1 MILYIYSYYLTFT
14 KDFNGISLLSHWD
27 EIYLTLEISIS
38 HGTITTVMLQNQEQ
52 QSQNGSAFCNTAVGF
67 VSDVSAL
74 KASSV

>member
-1 MILYIYSYYLTFT
+1 
-14 KDFNGISLLSHWD
+14 
-27 EIYLTLEISIS
+27 
-38 HGTITTVMLQNQEQ
+38 MLQNQEQ